1 MNIKSTFAYMA
12 YASVLLATPA
22 LSADEIK
29 TDEQKFSYAIGFQ
42 IGSSLKQQGLLNL
55 DIKIV
60 SQAIDDVLQ
69 NRDLKLSMEEMQA
82 AFQARQKEMMAERQA
97 EGEKAKAAGEK
108 FLAENK
114 KKAGVKTL
122 DNGIQYKVL
131 AQGKGKKPTL
141 ASSVVAHYR
150 GTLINGKEFDSSY
163 KRGEPATFPLNGV
176 IKGWQEVLPMMAEG
190 SKWQVW
196 IPSDLAYGSNGAGG
210 DIGPN
215 ETLIFEIEL
224 IEVKS

>member
-29 TDEQKFSYAIGFQ
+29 TDEQKISYAIGFQ
-42 IGSSLKQQGLLNL
+42 IGSSLKQQGLSNL

-69 NRDLKLSMEEMQA
+69 NRELKLSMEEMQA
-82 AFQARQKEMMAERQA
+82 AFQAKQKEMMAERQA
-97 EGEKAKAAGEK
+97 EGEK

-114 KKAGVKTL
+114 KKAGIKTL